1 MATTKQQWLV
11 YYKQRRTG
19 QAYWIE
25 ANGVTN
31 KSPGEFL
38 LGLLTR
44 DVDHESMLMWA
55 TELDSKTAAALREH
69 I

>member
-11 YYKQRRTG
+11 YYKQRRPG
-19 QAYWIE
+19 QAHWLE
-25 ANGVTN
+25 ANAVTDQN
-31 KSPGEFL
+31 PGEFL
-38 LGLLTR
+38 LGLRTR
-44 DVDHESMLMWA
+44 HVDHESVLMWA